1 MMIRER
7 KGFTLIELI
16 AVVFVIAIL
25 VGLSLGKYEKATER
39 AMDEE
44 AKTALRLIQAAQ
56 NIYKQKYGVYYE
68 SNNETDINTNLG
80 LYLVLGNWDYETSL
94 GPTVGKAYRQSTT
107 RSRTLVIDSTGQPRC
122 TSGWCDY

>member
-25 VGLSLGKYEKATER
+25 VGLSLGRYEKATER
-39 AMDEE
+39 AMDAE

-56 NIYKQKYGVYYE
+56 SIYKQKYGVYYE
-68 SNNETDINTNLG
+68 NNNETAINTNLG
-80 LYLVLGNWDYETSL
+80 LHLVLGNWHYETL
-94 GPTVGKAYRQSTT
+94 GPTVGSAYRQSTT